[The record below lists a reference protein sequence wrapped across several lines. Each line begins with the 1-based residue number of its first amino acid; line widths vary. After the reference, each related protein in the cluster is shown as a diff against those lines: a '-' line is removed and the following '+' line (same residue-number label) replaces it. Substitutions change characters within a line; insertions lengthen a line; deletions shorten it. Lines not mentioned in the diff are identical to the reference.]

1 MIKSMNLKE
10 KLRRVRGNKS
20 YTDIAKLVGCSPEN
34 VRKILDQ
41 GSEPR
46 FFLGVRLAN
55 ALDVSTDW
63 LADDNA
69 GWPPPESQEQQSSD
83 IIRQALESSGLIGEL
98 SALERD
104 LVSSMRKLRP
114 EMRHRVIGYIKGCLD
129 SIQSPPTD
137 LKNIQLDETNE
148 DVIKGESIIRKALGM
163 EDRQGPGADN
173 TGQSH
178 D

>member
-1 MIKSMNLKE
+1 MRIGDKIRKLRLYQRLTHQALADYVNCSEGAIRQLESGQIKSP
-10 KLRRVRGNKS
+10 RVN
-20 YTDIAKLVGCSPEN
+20 ICCELAKMFN
-34 VRKILDQ
+34 VSL
-41 GSEPR
+41 
-46 FFLGVRLAN
+46 
-55 ALDVSTDW
+55 DW
-63 LADDNA
+63 LADDEV

-114 EMRHRVIGYIKGCLD
+114 DLRHQILGYIKGCLD
-129 SIQSPPTD
+129 SAQTPPTD

-148 DVIKGESIIRKALGM
+148 DVIKGKSIIRKALDM
-163 EDRQGPGADN
+163 EDRQEPGADN